1 MQFADTL
8 FAAYGLHAETF
19 ASTTS
24 RRPERVRGLSM
35 KHRRRF
41 SASRKEKSRRGAAVV
56 EMAIV
61 MPLFFMLTWGIVE
74 FGRAMMVSQLVTN
87 AARDG
92 ARVAAADGSTN
103 DTVQTAVEDFLTDA
117 LNISASDITVSIAVE
132 AGAGNGNPGNDVA
145 NAQPGDKCIVTVT
158 VPFDQVTLTKPD
170 WLSGKTLTGFCAMR
184 REW

>member
-1 MQFADTL
+1 
-8 FAAYGLHAETF
+8 
-19 ASTTS
+19 
-24 RRPERVRGLSM
+24 M
-35 KHRRRF
+35 KHRRESGGKPR
-41 SASRKEKSRRGAAVV
+41 RRNRRGAAVV

-61 MPLFFMLTWGIVE
+61 TPLFFMLTLGIVE

-92 ARVAAADGSTN
+92 ARIAAADGSTN
-103 DTVQTAVEDFLTDA
+103 DTVQTAVEEFLTESLD
-117 LNISASDITVSIAVE
+117 ITTGDITVSITVE
-132 AGAGNGNPGNDVA
+132 AGPGNADPGNDVA
-145 NAQPGDKCIVTVT
+145 NAQPGDKCIVKVT